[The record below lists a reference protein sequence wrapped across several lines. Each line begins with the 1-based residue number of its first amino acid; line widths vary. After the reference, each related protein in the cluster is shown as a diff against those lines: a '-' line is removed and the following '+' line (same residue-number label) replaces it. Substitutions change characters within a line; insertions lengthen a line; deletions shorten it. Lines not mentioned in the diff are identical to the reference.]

1 MAASANNKKWMQSMD
16 IYDPELDAL
25 LSEFNVNTE
34 DDLKNLKEKDWNE
47 IWRQSFVERVK
58 AIKEQQAK
66 SRLEKKMKKLEKL
79 WRNKSGIKI
88 GSATSG
94 GVSQLDSSS
103 ASKKAENAALN
114 EAAELKAWL
123 RSKEIWMKDL
133 FSVLVSK
140 GVNGPDDFFLILDET
155 MDEIKREVRVLRAQ
169 ELKSNDAKM
178 RLENILKKF
187 EDEWRKSEGKE
198 KKKKNNVYDEEK
210 DEPPTP
216 SQTSKQAAS
225 EALHEK
231 GKHLK
236 EWMRAQQVWN
246 LALYEELI
254 SAGVTNPDNIGS
266 IKQKDFNEIV
276 RKVKVDRFS
285 QLKSQTARASADKLL
300 VKFEKLYKKAAKK

>member
-225 EALHEK
+225 EALQEK
-231 GKHLK
+231 GIYFMYMVYHIL
-236 EWMRAQQVWN
+236 
-246 LALYEELI
+246 
-254 SAGVTNPDNIGS
+254 S
-266 IKQKDFNEIV
+266 
-276 RKVKVDRFS
+276 
-285 QLKSQTARASADKLL
+285 
-300 VKFEKLYKKAAKK
+300 